1 MIADV
6 PDPRVKGIAFRE
18 FVRWYERTYGRDATL
33 KAWRAVPDA
42 LRAELDPERD
52 AFGLLAST
60 WYPIGV
66 ATSLLEA
73 ITWGLALEERSALL
87 RGGVA
92 HALDVTISGVYKVLF
107 DRLFTPERHAKY
119 AQKIWSN
126 FYNTGEVVG
135 RIVGPG
141 RAEQLVRDWNGH
153 HPLLCE
159 LSLWSLTT
167 FHERMGCKNVKVSR
181 SSCVRD
187 SPECR
192 FVITWSETS

>member
-1 MIADV
+1 M

-18 FVRWYERTYGRDATL
+18 FVRWYEQTHGREATL
-33 KAWRAVPDA
+33 KAWRAVPDS
-42 LRAELDPERD
+42 LRVELDPDREM
-52 AFGLLAST
+52 FGLLAST

-66 ATSLLEA
+66 ATALLEA
-73 ITWGLALEERSALL
+73 ITWGLGPDERSALL
-87 RGGVA
+87 RNGVT
-92 HALDVTISGVYKVLF
+92 HALDVTISGVYRVLF
-107 DRLFTPERHAKY
+107 ERLVTPERHAKY

-159 LSLWSLTT
+159 MSLSSLTL

-181 SSCVRD
+181 TSCVRD
-187 SPECR
+187 ATECR
-192 FVITWSETS
+192 FVISWTES